1 MMKNMTKALL
11 FALTIPLS
19 TSMAFAQ
26 GNDDHKMHD
35 GMKGKHKQGM
45 MRVYKKLD
53 LSDTQQQQIKDI
65 FKQAKQNRNKISKDD
80 RMAKRD
86 EWRALMKAES
96 FDAAKAKALISQR
109 QSHMLENELA
119 RVKAR
124 YDAYQVLNAEQ
135 KAKFDDMVEKKLRKY
150 KQN

>member
-1 MMKNMTKALL
+1 MRNITKALI

-26 GNDDHKMHD
+26 GNDGNKMHD

-53 LSDTQQQQIKDI
+53 LSDSQQQQIKAI
-65 FKQAKQNRNKISKDD
+65 FKQAKQDRNKPSKDT
-80 RMAKRD
+80 RLAMRG
-86 EWRALMKAES
+86 EWQALMKAET
-96 FDAAKAKALISQR
+96 FDEARAKALITKR
-109 QSHMLENELA
+109 QSRMLENELA
-119 RVKAR
+119 RVKTR

-135 KAKFDDMVEKKLRKY
+135 KAKFDKMLEAKSRKY
-150 KQN
+150 KNK